1 MSHKNFYSLRIDKRL
16 YRKADTMNTI
26 QITVNFTFD
35 NLFNMLSERACD
47 TLRVIA
53 NHHKINEFMALAQE
67 VGYRETTKEEYK
79 SILRN
84 NCTLNEQAEAL
95 TRILTLSD
103 FEAFLLQEETELYY
117 FLGIPLDEDGEPLEA

>member
-1 MSHKNFYSLRIDKRL
+1 MLDILLNKGVII
-16 YRKADTMNTI
+16 METI

-35 NLFNMLSERACD
+35 NLFSVLSERACD
-47 TLRVIA
+47 TLKIIA
-53 NHHKINEFMALAQE
+53 SHHKINEFMTLASE
-67 VGYRETTKEEYK
+67 VGYRETTKKEYE

-103 FEAFLLQEETELYY
+103 FEAFLLQEETEIYY
-117 FLGIPLDEDGEPLEA
+117 HLGIPMDEDGEPLEA

>member
-1 MSHKNFYSLRIDKRL
+1 MD
-16 YRKADTMNTI
+16 TI

-53 NHHKINEFMALAQE
+53 SHHKINEFMRLARE
-67 VGYRETTKEEYK
+67 VGYRELTIKEWEEILSNNITTRDK
-79 SILRN
+79 
-84 NCTLNEQAEAL
+84 AEAVSKV
-95 TRILTLSD
+95 LTLSD
-103 FEAFLLQEETELYY
+103 FEAFLLQEETEIYY

>member
-1 MSHKNFYSLRIDKRL
+1 MLCTNKRTN
-16 YRKADTMNTI
+16 RKADTMNTI

-35 NLFNMLSERACD
+35 NLFSVLSERACD
-47 TLRVIA
+47 TLKVIA
-53 NHHKINEFMALAQE
+53 SHHKINEFMTLASE
-67 VGYRETTKEEYK
+67 VGYRETTKEEYE

-103 FEAFLLQEETELYY
+103 FEAFLLQEETEIYY

>member
-1 MSHKNFYSLRIDKRL
+1 MD
-16 YRKADTMNTI
+16 TI

-35 NLFNMLSERACD
+35 NLFNMLSDRACD

-53 NHHKINEFMALAQE
+53 SYHKTNEFMALARE
-67 VGYRETTKEEYK
+67 VGYRETAKEEYK
-79 SILRN
+79 SILKN

-95 TRILTLSD
+95 THILTLSD
-103 FEAFLLQEETELYY
+103 FEAFLLQEETEIYY

>member
-1 MSHKNFYSLRIDKRL
+1 MD
-16 YRKADTMNTI
+16 TI

-35 NLFNMLSERACD
+35 MLFNMLSERACD

-53 NHHKINEFMALAQE
+53 SHHKINEFMTLASE

-84 NCTLNEQAEAL
+84 NCTLKEQAEAL
-95 TRILTLSD
+95 TRILTLSN
-103 FEAFLLQEETELYY
+103 FEAFLLQEETEIYY
-117 FLGIPLDEDGEPLEA
+117 FLGIPVDEDGEPLEA

>member
-1 MSHKNFYSLRIDKRL
+1 MLDILLNKGVII
-16 YRKADTMNTI
+16 METI

-35 NLFNMLSERACD
+35 NLFNVLSERACD
-47 TLRVIA
+47 TLKVIA
-53 NHHKINEFMALAQE
+53 SHHKINEFMTLASE
-67 VGYRETTKEEYK
+67 IGYRETTKKEYE

-103 FEAFLLQEETELYY
+103 FEAFLLQEETEIYY
-117 FLGIPLDEDGEPLEA
+117 HLGIQMDEDGEPLEA

>member
-1 MSHKNFYSLRIDKRL
+1 MLCTNKRTN
-16 YRKADTMNTI
+16 RKADTMNTI

-35 NLFNMLSERACD
+35 NLFSVLSERACD
-47 TLRVIA
+47 TLKVIA
-53 NHHKINEFMALAQE
+53 SHHKINEFMALAHE
-67 VGYRETTKEEYK
+67 VGYRETTKEEYE

-103 FEAFLLQEETELYY
+103 FEAFLLQEETEIYY
-117 FLGIPLDEDGEPLEA
+117 YLGIPLDEDGEPLEA